1 MKAFAAEDEELYP
14 SGDGQPMAESAAQRQ
29 AIYYVVGALDRFF
42 GEREDVCV
50 GGDLLMYYVEG
61 TRACVA
67 PDAFVAFGVPRGLRD
82 RYLLWREGKAPDFVM
97 EVASTST
104 WEHDRDEKPG
114 IYAGMGV
121 SEYWR
126 YDPKGTF
133 FRPRLQGVRRAG
145 GGWRPVEARLEGG
158 LKLFRSE
165 ALGLDL
171 RLDDD
176 GRIRL
181 CADGKDLPSDTEL
194 QARTED
200 QQATIE
206 ELRAREEEQQAT
218 IEDQQAT
225 IEDQQAR
232 IEDQQARAE
241 DQQARIEEQQAENL
255 ELRERIKALSG
266 QVPPQVP

>member
-29 AIYYVVGALDRFF
+29 AIFYVVGALERFF
-42 GEREDVCV
+42 EKREDVCV
-50 GGDLLMYYVEG
+50 GGDLLIYYVEG

-104 WEHDRDEKPG
+104 WKRDRDEKPG

-126 YDPKGTF
+126 YDPEGEF
-133 FRPRLQGVRRAG
+133 FSPRLQGARRAG
-145 GGWRPVEARLEGG
+145 GRWRPVEAHLEGG

-165 ALGLDL
+165 ALGMDL
-171 RLDDD
+171 RLDDG

-181 CADGKDLPSDTEL
+181 RADGKDLPSYT
-194 QARTED
+194 
-200 QQATIE
+200 
-206 ELRAREEEQQAT
+206 
-218 IEDQQAT
+218 
-225 IEDQQAR
+225 
-232 IEDQQARAE
+232 
-241 DQQARIEEQQAENL
+241 EQQAEIL
-255 ELRERIKALSG
+255 QLRERIKALTA
-266 QVPPQVP
+266 QVPPQEP